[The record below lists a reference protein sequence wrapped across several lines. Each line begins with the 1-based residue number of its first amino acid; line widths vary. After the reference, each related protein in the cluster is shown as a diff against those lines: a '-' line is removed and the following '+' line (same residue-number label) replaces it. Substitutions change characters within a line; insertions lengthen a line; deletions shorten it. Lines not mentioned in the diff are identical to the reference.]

1 VAFHKIS
8 MKVRVPHTY
17 VLLFS
22 LTIIAALATWVIPAG
37 RYDQKVEHGRSLV
50 DPASFHRVDA
60 DPADIFDVILA
71 FPKALVEVAD
81 IVFYIFIIGGAFG
94 VLNRTGLIQSGIHSL
109 VKRVGGRQALIVPV
123 LTLVFAVGGGTIG
136 IAEETLVFLPALLLL
151 ARSLGYD
158 SLVGGGI
165 ALVGANAGFAAA
177 FMNPFTVGVAQGIV
191 GLPLFSGM
199 GFRLVLWFIMTAVT
213 IIFLTR
219 YAARVKAKPGISLM
233 RELDL
238 KREQVAAPKAGERF
252 TRRHFTVLM
261 VTVIA
266 LVALVIGAIRW
277 EWGLLQLSGLFF
289 GLAVVA
295 GPIGGLSLDDTA
307 RSFIQGA
314 QDMTYAGLVVG
325 LARGSLVVLRDAHVI
340 DTMTQAM
347 AAVVRTWPSSISVIG
362 IYLMQNLLHFIVPS
376 GSGQAAVSMPILAP
390 LGDLVG
396 ITRQT
401 NVLAYQLGNGLT
413 NVFIPTQGYF
423 MAALGILKIPWE
435 KWVRWL
441 LPLLLI
447 WLAIGMAA
455 VVIAQALHLG
465 PF

>member
-1 VAFHKIS
+1 
-8 MKVRVPHTY
+8 MKLRIPHTY
-17 VLLFS
+17 VLLIS
-22 LTIIAALATWVIPAG
+22 LILLAAFLTWVIPAG
-37 RYDQKVEHGRSLV
+37 KYEARVAGGRTLV
-50 DPASFHRVDA
+50 DPASYHAVEA
-60 DPADIFDVILA
+60 SPAGVFEVLLA

-81 IVFYIFIIGGAFG
+81 IIFYIFIIGGAFG
-94 VLNRTGLIQSGIHSL
+94 VLNRTGLIQGGIRAL
-109 VKRVGGRQALIVPV
+109 VRRIGGRQALIVPV
-123 LTLVFAVGGGTIG
+123 LAFVFAVGGGTIG

-158 SLVGGGI
+158 SLTAGGV

-177 FMNPFTVGVAQGIV
+177 FMNPFTIGVAQGIV

-199 GFRLVLWFIMTAVT
+199 GFRLVLWAVMTTVT
-213 IIFLTR
+213 IVFLTR
-219 YAARVKAKPGISLM
+219 YAAKVKARPGISLM

-238 KREQVAAPKAGERF
+238 AREAAPGDAEDTPF
-252 TRRHFTVLM
+252 TRRHLAVLV
-261 VTVIA
+261 VTAAA
-266 LVALVIGAIRW
+266 LAVLVLGAMRW
-277 EWGLLQLSGLFF
+277 HWGLLQLSGLFF
-289 GLAVVA
+289 GLAVAA
-295 GPIGGLSLDDTA
+295 GPIGGLSADDTA
-307 RSFIQGA
+307 RAFIQGA

-325 LARGSLVVLRDAHVI
+325 LARGSLVILRDANVI
-340 DTMTQAM
+340 DTVTHAM
-347 AAVVRTWPSSISVIG
+347 AGVVGRWPSSLSVIG
-362 IYLMQNLLHFIVPS
+362 IYFMQNVLHFVVPS

-390 LGDLVG
+390 LGDVVG

-441 LPLLLI
+441 LPLLLA
-447 WLAIGMAA
+447 WLAVGMAA
-455 VVIAQALHLG
+455 VVIAQAVHLG

>member
-1 VAFHKIS
+1 MKI
-8 MKVRVPHTY
+8 KIPHTY
-17 VLLFS
+17 VLLIS
-22 LTIIAALATWVIPAG
+22 LTLLAAILTWVIPAG
-37 RYDQKVEHGRSLV
+37 RYERAVDRGRTLI
-50 DPASFHRVDA
+50 DPASFHAVQA
-60 DPADIFDVILA
+60 QPAGIFEILLA

-81 IVFYIFIIGGAFG
+81 IIFYIFIIGGTFG
-94 VLNRTGLIQSGIHSL
+94 VLNRTGLIQGGIQAL
-109 VKRVGGRQALIVPV
+109 VKRIGRRQALIVPI

-136 IAEETLVFLPALLLL
+136 IAEETLVFLPALVLL

-158 SLVGGGI
+158 SLTAGGI

-191 GLPLFSGM
+191 GLPLFSGI
-199 GFRLVLWFIMTAVT
+199 GFRVVLWTVMTTVT
-213 IIFLTR
+213 VLFLSR
-219 YAARVKAKPGISLM
+219 YAVRVKANPAISLM
-233 RELDL
+233 REYDL
-238 KREQVAAPKAGERF
+238 KREAGAPGEDAVLF
-252 TRRHFTVLM
+252 TRRHVAVLV
-261 VTVIA
+261 VTV
-266 LVALVIGAIRW
+266 VALIVLVLGAIRW
-277 EWGLLQLSGLFF
+277 NWGLLQLSGLFF
-289 GLAVVA
+289 GLAIAA
-295 GPIGGLSLDDTA
+295 GPIGGLSLDDSA

-325 LARGSLVVLRDAHVI
+325 LARGSLVILRDANVI
-340 DTMTQAM
+340 DTMTHAM
-347 AAVVRTWPSSISVIG
+347 AGVVGRWPSSISVVG
-362 IYLMQNLLHFIVPS
+362 IYIMQNLLHFIVPS

-455 VVIAQALHLG
+455 VIIAQAIHLG

>member
-1 VAFHKIS
+1 
-8 MKVRVPHTY
+8 MKVKIPHTY
-17 VLLFS
+17 VLLIS
-22 LTIIAALATWVIPAG
+22 LTVLAAILTWIVPAG
-37 RYDQKVEHGRSLV
+37 RYERAVDRGRTLI
-50 DPASFHRVDA
+50 DPASFHAVQA
-60 DPADIFDVILA
+60 QPAGIFEVLLA

-81 IVFYIFIIGGAFG
+81 IIFYIFIIGGTFG
-94 VLNRTGLIQSGIHSL
+94 VLNRTGLIQGGIQAL
-109 VKRVGGRQALIVPV
+109 VKRIGGRQALIVPV
-123 LTLVFAVGGGTIG
+123 LTFVFAVGGGTIG

-158 SLVGGGI
+158 SLTAGGI

-191 GLPLFSGM
+191 GLPLFSGI
-199 GFRLVLWFIMTAVT
+199 GFRIVLWTVMTTVT
-213 IIFLTR
+213 ILFLSR
-219 YAARVKAKPGISLM
+219 YAARVKANPGISLM
-233 RELDL
+233 HDFDL
-238 KREQVAAPKAGERF
+238 KRETMAPGEEDILF
-252 TRRHFTVLM
+252 TRRHVAVLV
-261 VTVIA
+261 VTVAA
-266 LVALVIGAIRW
+266 LIVLVLGAIRW
-277 EWGLLQLSGLFF
+277 HWGLLQLSGLFF
-289 GLAVVA
+289 GLAIAA

-325 LARGSLVVLRDAHVI
+325 LARGALVILRDANVI
-340 DTMTQAM
+340 DTLTHAM
-347 AAVVRTWPSSISVIG
+347 ADVVGRWSSSISVVG

-447 WLAIGMAA
+447 WLALGMAA
-455 VVIAQALHLG
+455 VIIAQALHFG

>member
-1 VAFHKIS
+1 MKI
-8 MKVRVPHTY
+8 RIPHTY
-17 VLLFS
+17 VLLIS
-22 LTIIAALATWVIPAG
+22 LTVLAAVLTWVVPAG
-37 RYDQKVEHGRSLV
+37 RYERAVERGRTLI
-50 DPASFHRVDA
+50 DPASFHAVQA
-60 DPADIFDVILA
+60 QPAGIFEILLA

-81 IVFYIFIIGGAFG
+81 IIFYIFIIGGAFG
-94 VLNRTGLIQSGIHSL
+94 VLNRTGLIQGGIQTL
-109 VKRVGGRQALIVPV
+109 VRRIGGRQALIVPV
-123 LTLVFAVGGGTIG
+123 LTLVFAIGGGTIG

-158 SLVGGGI
+158 SLTAGGI
-165 ALVGANAGFAAA
+165 ALVGANAGFASA

-191 GLPLFSGM
+191 GLPLFSGI
-199 GFRLVLWFIMTAVT
+199 GFRLVLWTIMTTVT
-213 IIFLTR
+213 IIFLSR
-219 YAARVKAKPGISLM
+219 YAARVKAKPEISLM
-233 RELDL
+233 REFDL
-238 KREQVAAPKAGERF
+238 KRETVAPGEKDIPF
-252 TRRHFTVLM
+252 TRRHMAVLV
-261 VTVIA
+261 VTVAA
-266 LVALVIGAIRW
+266 LVVLVLGAIRW
-277 EWGLLQLSGLFF
+277 HWGLLQLSGLFF
-289 GLAVVA
+289 GLAIAA

-325 LARGSLVVLRDAHVI
+325 LARGALVILRDANVI
-340 DTMTQAM
+340 DTLTHGM
-347 AAVVRTWPSSISVIG
+347 AVVIGRWSSSISVVG
-362 IYLMQNLLHFIVPS
+362 IYIMQNLLHFIVPS

-447 WLAIGMAA
+447 WLALGMAA
-455 VVIAQALHLG
+455 VIIAQAIHFG

>member
-1 VAFHKIS
+1 MKI
-8 MKVRVPHTY
+8 KIPHTY
-17 VLLFS
+17 VLLIS
-22 LTIIAALATWVIPAG
+22 LTLLAAILTWVIPAG
-37 RYDQKVEHGRSLV
+37 MYERAVDRGRTLI
-50 DPASFHRVDA
+50 DPASFHAVKA
-60 DPADIFDVILA
+60 QPAGIFEILLA

-81 IVFYIFIIGGAFG
+81 IIFYIFIIGGTFG
-94 VLNRTGLIQSGIHSL
+94 VLNRTGLIQGGIQAL
-109 VKRVGGRQALIVPV
+109 VRRIGGRQALIVPI

-136 IAEETLVFLPALLLL
+136 IAEETLVFLPALVLL

-158 SLVGGGI
+158 SLTAGGI

-191 GLPLFSGM
+191 GLPLFSGI
-199 GFRLVLWFIMTAVT
+199 GFRVVLWTVMTT
-213 IIFLTR
+213 ITVLFLTR
-219 YAARVKAKPGISLM
+219 YAARVKANPSISLM
-233 RELDL
+233 REFDL
-238 KREQVAAPKAGERF
+238 KRETKAPGDEDVLF
-252 TRRHFTVLM
+252 TRRHVAVLV
-261 VTVIA
+261 VTVAA
-266 LVALVIGAIRW
+266 LVVLILGAIRW
-277 EWGLLQLSGLFF
+277 NWGLLQLSALFF
-289 GLAVVA
+289 GLAIAA

-325 LARGSLVVLRDAHVI
+325 LARGSLVILRDANVI
-340 DTMTQAM
+340 DTVTHAM
-347 AAVVRTWPSSISVIG
+347 AGVVGRWPSSISVVG

-447 WLAIGMAA
+447 WLAVGMAA
-455 VVIAQALHLG
+455 VIIAQALHLG

>member
-1 VAFHKIS
+1 

>member
-1 VAFHKIS
+1 MKTKI
-8 MKVRVPHTY
+8 PHTY
-17 VLLFS
+17 VLLIS
-22 LTIIAALATWVIPAG
+22 LTVLAAILTWVVPAG
-37 RYDQKVEHGRSLV
+37 RYERAIDRGRTLI
-50 DPASFHRVDA
+50 DPASFHAVQA
-60 DPADIFDVILA
+60 QPAGIFEVLLA

-81 IVFYIFIIGGAFG
+81 IIFYIFIIGGTFG
-94 VLNRTGLIQSGIHSL
+94 VLNRTGLIQGGIQAL
-109 VKRVGGRQALIVPV
+109 VKRIGGRQALIVPV
-123 LTLVFAVGGGTIG
+123 LTLVFAIGGGTIG

-158 SLVGGGI
+158 SLTAGGI

-191 GLPLFSGM
+191 GLPLFSGI
-199 GFRLVLWFIMTAVT
+199 GFRVVLWTVMTTVT
-213 IIFLTR
+213 ILFLSR
-219 YAARVKAKPGISLM
+219 YAARVKANPGISLM
-233 RELDL
+233 REFDL
-238 KREQVAAPKAGERF
+238 KRETIAPGDENVLF
-252 TRRHFTVLM
+252 TRRHVAVLV
-261 VTVIA
+261 VTVAA
-266 LVALVIGAIRW
+266 LIVLVLGAIRW
-277 EWGLLQLSGLFF
+277 HWGLLQLSGLFF
-289 GLAVVA
+289 GLAIAA

-325 LARGSLVVLRDAHVI
+325 LARGALVILRDANVI
-340 DTMTQAM
+340 DTLTHAM
-347 AAVVRTWPSSISVIG
+347 AAVVGRWSSSISVVG

-447 WLAIGMAA
+447 WLALGMAA
-455 VVIAQALHLG
+455 VIIAQAIHLG

>member
-1 VAFHKIS
+1 MKI
-8 MKVRVPHTY
+8 KIPHTY
-17 VLLFS
+17 VLLIS
-22 LTIIAALATWVIPAG
+22 LTLFAAILTWIIPAG
-37 RYDQKVEHGRSLV
+37 RYERAVEGGRTLI
-50 DPASFHRVDA
+50 DPTSFHAVKA
-60 DPADIFDVILA
+60 QPAGIFEILLA

-81 IVFYIFIIGGAFG
+81 IIFYIFIIGGTFG
-94 VLNRTGLIQSGIHSL
+94 VLNRTGLIQGGIQAL
-109 VKRVGGRQALIVPV
+109 VRKIGGRQALIVPI

-136 IAEETLVFLPALLLL
+136 IAEETLVFLPALVLL

-158 SLVGGGI
+158 SLTAGGI

-191 GLPLFSGM
+191 GLPLFSGI
-199 GFRLVLWFIMTAVT
+199 GFRVVLWTVMTT
-213 IIFLTR
+213 ITVLFLTR
-219 YAARVKAKPGISLM
+219 YAARVKANPSISLM
-233 RELDL
+233 REFDL
-238 KREQVAAPKAGERF
+238 KRETKAPGDEDVLF
-252 TRRHFTVLM
+252 TRRHVAVLV
-261 VTVIA
+261 VTVAA
-266 LVALVIGAIRW
+266 LVVLIFGAIRW
-277 EWGLLQLSGLFF
+277 NWGLLQLSALFF
-289 GLAVVA
+289 GLAIAA

-325 LARGSLVVLRDAHVI
+325 LARGSLVILRDANVI
-340 DTMTQAM
+340 DTVTHAM
-347 AAVVRTWPSSISVIG
+347 AGVVGRWPSSISVVG

-447 WLAIGMAA
+447 WLAVGMAA

>member
-1 VAFHKIS
+1 MKI
-8 MKVRVPHTY
+8 KIPHTY
-17 VLLFS
+17 VLLIS
-22 LTIIAALATWVIPAG
+22 LTLLAAILTWVIPAG
-37 RYDQKVEHGRSLV
+37 RYERAVDRGRTLI
-50 DPASFHRVDA
+50 DPASFHAVKA
-60 DPADIFDVILA
+60 QPAGIFEILLA

-81 IVFYIFIIGGAFG
+81 IIFYIFIIGGTFG
-94 VLNRTGLIQSGIHSL
+94 VLNRTGLIQGGIQAL
-109 VKRVGGRQALIVPV
+109 VRRIGGRQALIVPI

-136 IAEETLVFLPALLLL
+136 IAEETLVFLPALVLL

-158 SLVGGGI
+158 SLTAGGI

-191 GLPLFSGM
+191 GLPLFSGI
-199 GFRLVLWFIMTAVT
+199 GFRVVLWTVMTT
-213 IIFLTR
+213 ITVLFLTR
-219 YAARVKAKPGISLM
+219 YAARVKANPSISLM
-233 RELDL
+233 REFDL
-238 KREQVAAPKAGERF
+238 KRETKAPGDEDVLF
-252 TRRHFTVLM
+252 TRRHVAGLV
-261 VTVIA
+261 VTVAA
-266 LVALVIGAIRW
+266 LVVLILGAIRW
-277 EWGLLQLSGLFF
+277 NWGLLQLSALFF
-289 GLAVVA
+289 GLAIAA

-325 LARGSLVVLRDAHVI
+325 LARGSLVILRDANVI
-340 DTMTQAM
+340 DTITHAM
-347 AAVVRTWPSSISVIG
+347 AGVVGRWPSSISVVG

-447 WLAIGMAA
+447 WLAVGMAA
-455 VVIAQALHLG
+455 VIIAQALHLG

>member
-1 VAFHKIS
+1 MKI
-8 MKVRVPHTY
+8 KIPHTY
-17 VLLFS
+17 VLLIS
-22 LTIIAALATWVIPAG
+22 LTIFAAVLTWIIPAG
-37 RYDQKVEHGRSLV
+37 RYDTSVERGRTLI
-50 DPASFHRVDA
+50 DPRSFHAVQA
-60 DPADIFDVILA
+60 QPAGIFEILLA

-81 IVFYIFIIGGAFG
+81 IIFYIFIIGGTFG
-94 VLNRTGLIQSGIHSL
+94 VLNKTGLIQGGIQAL
-109 VKRVGGRQALIVPV
+109 VKKVGGRQALIVPV

-158 SLVGGGI
+158 SLTAGGI

-199 GFRLVLWFIMTAVT
+199 GFRVVLWMVMTT
-213 IIFLTR
+213 ITVVFLTR
-219 YAARVKAKPGISLM
+219 YANRVKANPGISLM
-233 RELDL
+233 REFDL
-238 KREQVAAPKAGERF
+238 KREAGAPRGEDVRF
-252 TRRHFTVLM
+252 TRRHIAVLV
-261 VTVIA
+261 VTVAA
-266 LVALVIGAIRW
+266 LVVLVFGAIRW
-277 EWGLLQLSGLFF
+277 NWGLLQLSALFF
-289 GLAVVA
+289 GLAIAA

-325 LARGSLVVLRDAHVI
+325 LARGALVILRDANVI
-340 DTMTQAM
+340 DTLTHAM
-347 AAVVRTWPSSISVIG
+347 AAVVGRWSSSISVIG
-362 IYLMQNLLHFIVPS
+362 IYIMQNLLHFIVPS

-396 ITRQT
+396 ISRQT

-447 WLAIGMAA
+447 WLAVGMAA
-455 VVIAQALHLG
+455 VVIAQAIHLG

>member
-1 VAFHKIS
+1 
-8 MKVRVPHTY
+8 MKVKIPHTY
-17 VLLFS
+17 VLLIS
-22 LTIIAALATWVIPAG
+22 LTVLAAILTWVVPAG
-37 RYDQKVEHGRSLV
+37 RYERAVDRGRTLI
-50 DPASFHRVDA
+50 DPASFHAVQA
-60 DPADIFDVILA
+60 QPAGIFEVLLA

-81 IVFYIFIIGGAFG
+81 IIFYIFIIGGTFG
-94 VLNRTGLIQSGIHSL
+94 VLNRTGLIQGGIQAL
-109 VKRVGGRQALIVPV
+109 VKRIGGRQALIVPV

-158 SLVGGGI
+158 SLTAGGI

-191 GLPLFSGM
+191 GLPLFSGI
-199 GFRLVLWFIMTAVT
+199 GFRIILWTVMTTVT
-213 IIFLTR
+213 IIFLSR
-219 YAARVKAKPGISLM
+219 YAARVKANPGISLM
-233 RELDL
+233 REFDL
-238 KREQVAAPKAGERF
+238 KRETMAPGEEDVLF
-252 TRRHFTVLM
+252 TRRHVAVLV
-261 VTVIA
+261 VTVAA
-266 LVALVIGAIRW
+266 LIVLVLGAIRW
-277 EWGLLQLSGLFF
+277 HWGLLQLSGLFF
-289 GLAVVA
+289 GLAIAA

-325 LARGSLVVLRDAHVI
+325 LARGSLVILRDANVI
-340 DTMTQAM
+340 DSLTHAM
-347 AAVVRTWPSSISVIG
+347 AAVVGRWSSSISVVG

-447 WLAIGMAA
+447 WLALGMAA
-455 VVIAQALHLG
+455 VIIAQALHLG

>member
-1 VAFHKIS
+1 MKTKI
-8 MKVRVPHTY
+8 PHTY
-17 VLLFS
+17 VLLIS
-22 LTIIAALATWVIPAG
+22 LTVLAAILTWVVPAG
-37 RYDQKVEHGRSLV
+37 RYERAVDRGRTLI
-50 DPASFHRVDA
+50 DPASFHAVQA
-60 DPADIFDVILA
+60 QPAGIFEVLLA

-81 IVFYIFIIGGAFG
+81 IIFYIFIIGGTFG
-94 VLNRTGLIQSGIHSL
+94 VLNRTGLIQGGIQAL
-109 VKRVGGRQALIVPV
+109 VKRIGGPQALIVPV
-123 LTLVFAVGGGTIG
+123 LTLVFAIGGGTIG

-158 SLVGGGI
+158 SLTAGGI

-191 GLPLFSGM
+191 GLPLFSGI
-199 GFRLVLWFIMTAVT
+199 GFRVVLWTVMTTVT
-213 IIFLTR
+213 IIFLSR
-219 YAARVKAKPGISLM
+219 YAARVKANPGISLM
-233 RELDL
+233 REFDL
-238 KREQVAAPKAGERF
+238 KRETKASGDEDILF
-252 TRRHFTVLM
+252 TRRHVAVLV
-261 VTVIA
+261 VTVAA
-266 LVALVIGAIRW
+266 LIVLVLGAIRW
-277 EWGLLQLSGLFF
+277 HWGLLQLSGLFF
-289 GLAVVA
+289 GLAIVA

-325 LARGSLVVLRDAHVI
+325 LARGALVILRDANVI
-340 DTMTQAM
+340 DSMTHAM
-347 AAVVRTWPSSISVIG
+347 AAVVGRWSSSISVIG

-447 WLAIGMAA
+447 WLALGMAA
-455 VVIAQALHLG
+455 VVIAQAIHLG

>member
-1 VAFHKIS
+1 MKI
-8 MKVRVPHTY
+8 KIPHTY
-17 VLLFS
+17 VLLIS
-22 LTIIAALATWVIPAG
+22 LTVLAAILTWVVPAG
-37 RYDQKVEHGRSLV
+37 RYERAVDRGRTLI
-50 DPASFHRVDA
+50 DPASFHAVQA
-60 DPADIFDVILA
+60 QPAGIFEVLLA

-81 IVFYIFIIGGAFG
+81 IIFYIFIIGGTFG
-94 VLNRTGLIQSGIHSL
+94 VLNRTGLIQGGIQAL
-109 VKRVGGRQALIVPV
+109 VKRIGGRQALIVPV
-123 LTLVFAVGGGTIG
+123 LTLVFAIGGGTIG

-158 SLVGGGI
+158 SLTAGGI

-191 GLPLFSGM
+191 GLPLFSGI
-199 GFRLVLWFIMTAVT
+199 GFRVVLWTVMTTVT
-213 IIFLTR
+213 ILFLSR
-219 YAARVKAKPGISLM
+219 YAARVKANPGISLM
-233 RELDL
+233 REFDL
-238 KREQVAAPKAGERF
+238 KRESTAPADEDVRF
-252 TRRHFTVLM
+252 TRRHVAVLV
-261 VTVIA
+261 VTVAA
-266 LVALVIGAIRW
+266 LVVLVLGAIRW
-277 EWGLLQLSGLFF
+277 HWGLLQLSGLFF
-289 GLAVVA
+289 GLAIAA

-325 LARGSLVVLRDAHVI
+325 LARGSLVILRDANVI
-340 DTMTQAM
+340 DSLTHAM
-347 AAVVRTWPSSISVIG
+347 AAVVGRWSSSISVVG

-447 WLAIGMAA
+447 WLALGMAA
-455 VVIAQALHLG
+455 VVIAQAIHLG

>member
-1 VAFHKIS
+1 MKTKI
-8 MKVRVPHTY
+8 PHTY
-17 VLLFS
+17 VLLIS
-22 LTIIAALATWVIPAG
+22 LTVLAAILTWVVPAG
-37 RYDQKVEHGRSLV
+37 RYERAVDRGRTII
-50 DPASFHRVDA
+50 DPASFHAVQA
-60 DPADIFDVILA
+60 QPAGIFEVLLA

-81 IVFYIFIIGGAFG
+81 IIFYIFIIGGTFG
-94 VLNRTGLIQSGIHSL
+94 VLNRTGLIQGGIQAL
-109 VKRVGGRQALIVPV
+109 VKRIGGRQALIVPV
-123 LTLVFAVGGGTIG
+123 LTLVFAIGGGTIG

-158 SLVGGGI
+158 SLTAGGI

-191 GLPLFSGM
+191 GLPLFSGI
-199 GFRLVLWFIMTAVT
+199 GFRVVLWVVMTTVT
-213 IIFLTR
+213 IIFLSR
-219 YAARVKAKPGISLM
+219 YAARVKANPGISLM
-233 RELDL
+233 REFDL
-238 KREQVAAPKAGERF
+238 KRETKASGDVDILF
-252 TRRHFTVLM
+252 TRRHVAVLV
-261 VTVIA
+261 VTVAA
-266 LVALVIGAIRW
+266 LIVLVLGAIRW
-277 EWGLLQLSGLFF
+277 HWGLLQLSGLFF
-289 GLAVVA
+289 GLAIAA

-325 LARGSLVVLRDAHVI
+325 LARGALVILRDANVI
-340 DTMTQAM
+340 DSMTHAM
-347 AAVVRTWPSSISVIG
+347 AAVVGRWSSSISVIG

-447 WLAIGMAA
+447 WLALGMAA
-455 VVIAQALHLG
+455 VVIAQAIHLG

>member
-1 VAFHKIS
+1 MKI
-8 MKVRVPHTY
+8 KIPHTY
-17 VLLFS
+17 VLLIS
-22 LTIIAALATWVIPAG
+22 LTVLAAILTWVVPAG
-37 RYDQKVEHGRSLV
+37 RYERAVDRGRTLI
-50 DPASFHRVDA
+50 DPASFHAVQA
-60 DPADIFDVILA
+60 QPAGIFEVLLA

-81 IVFYIFIIGGAFG
+81 IIFYIFIIGGTFG
-94 VLNRTGLIQSGIHSL
+94 VLNRTGLIQGGIQAL
-109 VKRVGGRQALIVPV
+109 VKRIGGRQALIVPV

-158 SLVGGGI
+158 SLTAGGI

-191 GLPLFSGM
+191 GLPLFSGI
-199 GFRLVLWFIMTAVT
+199 GFRVVLWTVMTTVT
-213 IIFLTR
+213 ILFLSR
-219 YAARVKAKPGISLM
+219 YAARVKANPEISLM
-233 RELDL
+233 REFDL
-238 KREQVAAPKAGERF
+238 KRETMAPGDENVLF
-252 TRRHFTVLM
+252 TRRHVAVLV
-261 VTVIA
+261 VTVAA
-266 LVALVIGAIRW
+266 LIVLVLGAIRW
-277 EWGLLQLSGLFF
+277 HWGLLQLSGLFF
-289 GLAVVA
+289 GLAIAA

-325 LARGSLVVLRDAHVI
+325 LARGALVILRDANVI
-340 DTMTQAM
+340 DTLTHAM
-347 AAVVRTWPSSISVIG
+347 AAVVGRWSSSISVVG

-447 WLAIGMAA
+447 WLALGMAA
-455 VVIAQALHLG
+455 VIIAQALHFG

>member
-1 VAFHKIS
+1 MKI
-8 MKVRVPHTY
+8 KIPHTY
-17 VLLFS
+17 VLLIS
-22 LTIIAALATWVIPAG
+22 LTVLAAILTWVVPAG
-37 RYDQKVEHGRSLV
+37 RYERAVDRGRTLI
-50 DPASFHRVDA
+50 DPASFHAVQA
-60 DPADIFDVILA
+60 QPAGIFEVLLA

-81 IVFYIFIIGGAFG
+81 IIFYIFIIGGTFG
-94 VLNRTGLIQSGIHSL
+94 VLNRTGLIQGGIQAL
-109 VKRVGGRQALIVPV
+109 VKRIGGRQALIVPV

-158 SLVGGGI
+158 SLTAGGI

-191 GLPLFSGM
+191 GLPLFSGI
-199 GFRLVLWFIMTAVT
+199 GFRVVLWVVMTTVT
-213 IIFLTR
+213 IIFLSR
-219 YAARVKAKPGISLM
+219 YAARVKANPGISLM
-233 RELDL
+233 REFDL
-238 KREQVAAPKAGERF
+238 KREAGAPRDEDVLF
-252 TRRHFTVLM
+252 TRRHVAVLV
-261 VTVIA
+261 VTVAA
-266 LVALVIGAIRW
+266 LIVLVLGAIRW
-277 EWGLLQLSGLFF
+277 HWGLLQLSGLFF
-289 GLAVVA
+289 GLAIAA

-325 LARGSLVVLRDAHVI
+325 LARGSLVILRDANVI
-340 DTMTQAM
+340 DTLTHAM
-347 AAVVRTWPSSISVIG
+347 AAVVGRWPSSISVIG

-447 WLAIGMAA
+447 WLALGMAA

>member
-1 VAFHKIS
+1 MKI
-8 MKVRVPHTY
+8 KIPHTY
-17 VLLFS
+17 VLLIS
-22 LTIIAALATWVIPAG
+22 LTVLAAILTWVVPAG
-37 RYDQKVEHGRSLV
+37 RYERAVDRGRTLI
-50 DPASFHRVDA
+50 DPASFHAVQA
-60 DPADIFDVILA
+60 QPAGIFEVLLA

-81 IVFYIFIIGGAFG
+81 IIFYIFIIGGTFG
-94 VLNRTGLIQSGIHSL
+94 VLNRTGLIQGGIQAL
-109 VKRVGGRQALIVPV
+109 VKRIGGRQALIVPV

-158 SLVGGGI
+158 SLTAGGI

-191 GLPLFSGM
+191 GLPLFSGI
-199 GFRLVLWFIMTAVT
+199 GFRVILWVVMTTVT
-213 IIFLTR
+213 IIFLSR
-219 YAARVKAKPGISLM
+219 YAARVKANPGISLM
-233 RELDL
+233 REFDL
-238 KREQVAAPKAGERF
+238 KREAGAPRDEDVLFSRRHVAVLVVTVAALI
-252 TRRHFTVLM
+252 VL
-261 VTVIA
+261 V
-266 LVALVIGAIRW
+266 LGAIRW
-277 EWGLLQLSGLFF
+277 HWGLLQLSGLFF
-289 GLAVVA
+289 GLAIAA

-325 LARGSLVVLRDAHVI
+325 LARGSLVILRDANVI
-340 DTMTQAM
+340 DTLTHAM
-347 AAVVRTWPSSISVIG
+347 AAVVGRWPSSISVIG

-447 WLAIGMAA
+447 WLALGMAA

>member
-1 VAFHKIS
+1 MKI
-8 MKVRVPHTY
+8 KIPHTY
-17 VLLFS
+17 VLLIS
-22 LTIIAALATWVIPAG
+22 LTVLAALLTWVVPAG
-37 RYDQKVEHGRSLV
+37 RYERAVDRGRTLI
-50 DPASFHRVDA
+50 DPASFHAVQA
-60 DPADIFDVILA
+60 QPAGIFEVLLA

-81 IVFYIFIIGGAFG
+81 IIFYIFIIGGTFG
-94 VLNRTGLIQSGIHSL
+94 VLNRTGLIQGGIQAL
-109 VKRVGGRQALIVPV
+109 VKRIGGRQALIVPV
-123 LTLVFAVGGGTIG
+123 LTLVFAIGGGTIG

-158 SLVGGGI
+158 SLTAGGI

-191 GLPLFSGM
+191 GLPLFSGI
-199 GFRLVLWFIMTAVT
+199 GFRVVLWVVMTTVT
-213 IIFLTR
+213 IIFLSR
-219 YAARVKAKPGISLM
+219 YAARVKANPGISLM
-233 RELDL
+233 REFDL
-238 KREQVAAPKAGERF
+238 KREAGAPRDEDVLF
-252 TRRHFTVLM
+252 TRRHVAVLV
-261 VTVIA
+261 VTVAA
-266 LVALVIGAIRW
+266 LIVLVLGAIRW
-277 EWGLLQLSGLFF
+277 HWGLLQLSGLFF
-289 GLAVVA
+289 GLAIAA

-325 LARGSLVVLRDAHVI
+325 LARGALVILRDANVI
-340 DTMTQAM
+340 DSLTHAM
-347 AAVVRTWPSSISVIG
+347 AAVVGRWSSSISVIG

-447 WLAIGMAA
+447 WLALGMAA
-455 VVIAQALHLG
+455 VVIAQAIHLG

>member
-1 VAFHKIS
+1 MKI
-8 MKVRVPHTY
+8 KIPHTY
-17 VLLFS
+17 VLLIS
-22 LTIIAALATWVIPAG
+22 LTVLAAILTWVVPAG
-37 RYDQKVEHGRSLV
+37 RYERAVDRGRTLI
-50 DPASFHRVDA
+50 DPASFHAVQA
-60 DPADIFDVILA
+60 QPAGIFEVLLA

-81 IVFYIFIIGGAFG
+81 IIFYIFIIGGTFG
-94 VLNRTGLIQSGIHSL
+94 VLNRTGLIQGGIQAL
-109 VKRVGGRQALIVPV
+109 VKRIGGRQALIVPV
-123 LTLVFAVGGGTIG
+123 LTLVFAIGGGTIG

-158 SLVGGGI
+158 SLTAGGI

-191 GLPLFSGM
+191 GLPLFSGI
-199 GFRLVLWFIMTAVT
+199 GFRVVLWTVMTTVT
-213 IIFLTR
+213 ILFLSR
-219 YAARVKAKPGISLM
+219 YAARIKANPGISLM
-233 RELDL
+233 REFDL
-238 KREQVAAPKAGERF
+238 KRESTAPGDEDVPF
-252 TRRHFTVLM
+252 TRRHVAVLV
-261 VTVIA
+261 VTVAA
-266 LVALVIGAIRW
+266 LVVLVLGAIRW
-277 EWGLLQLSGLFF
+277 HWGLLQLSGLFF
-289 GLAVVA
+289 GLAIAA

-325 LARGSLVVLRDAHVI
+325 LARGSLVILRDANVI
-340 DTMTQAM
+340 DSLTHAM
-347 AAVVRTWPSSISVIG
+347 AAVVGRWSSSISVVG

-447 WLAIGMAA
+447 WLALGMAA
-455 VVIAQALHLG
+455 VVIAQAIHLG

>member
-1 VAFHKIS
+1 MKI
-8 MKVRVPHTY
+8 KIPHTY
-17 VLLFS
+17 VLLIS
-22 LTIIAALATWVIPAG
+22 LTIFAAILTWVIPAG
-37 RYDQKVEHGRSLV
+37 RYDTSVERGRTLI
-50 DPASFHRVDA
+50 DPTSFHAVQAR
-60 DPADIFDVILA
+60 PAGIFEILLA

-81 IVFYIFIIGGAFG
+81 IIFYIFIIGGTFG
-94 VLNRTGLIQSGIHSL
+94 VLNRTGLIQGGIQAL
-109 VKRVGGRQALIVPV
+109 VKKVGGRQALIVPV

-158 SLVGGGI
+158 SLTAGGI

-199 GFRLVLWFIMTAVT
+199 GFRVVLWMLMTT
-213 IIFLTR
+213 ITVVFLTR
-219 YAARVKAKPGISLM
+219 YAIRVKANPGISLM
-233 RELDL
+233 REFDL
-238 KREQVAAPKAGERF
+238 KREAMAPRGEEVRF
-252 TRRHFTVLM
+252 TRRHVAVLV
-261 VTVIA
+261 VTV
-266 LVALVIGAIRW
+266 VALVVLVFGAIRW
-277 EWGLLQLSGLFF
+277 NWGLLQLSALFF
-289 GLAVVA
+289 GLAIAA

-325 LARGSLVVLRDAHVI
+325 LARGALVILRDANVI
-340 DTMTQAM
+340 DTLTHAM
-347 AAVVRTWPSSISVIG
+347 AAVVGRWSSSISVIG
-362 IYLMQNLLHFIVPS
+362 IYIMQNLLHFIVPS

-396 ITRQT
+396 ISRQT

-447 WLAIGMAA
+447 WLAVGMAA
-455 VVIAQALHLG
+455 VVIAQAIHLG

>member
-1 VAFHKIS
+1 MKTKI
-8 MKVRVPHTY
+8 PHTY
-17 VLLFS
+17 VLLIS
-22 LTIIAALATWVIPAG
+22 LTVLAAILTWVVPAG
-37 RYDQKVEHGRSLV
+37 RYERAVDRGRTLI
-50 DPASFHRVDA
+50 DPASFHAVQA
-60 DPADIFDVILA
+60 QPAGIFEVLLA

-81 IVFYIFIIGGAFG
+81 IIFYIFIIGGTFG
-94 VLNRTGLIQSGIHSL
+94 VLNRTGLIQGGIQAL
-109 VKRVGGRQALIVPV
+109 VKRIGGRQALIVPV

-158 SLVGGGI
+158 SLTAGGI

-191 GLPLFSGM
+191 GLPLFSGI
-199 GFRLVLWFIMTAVT
+199 GFRVVLWTVMTTVT
-213 IIFLTR
+213 IIFLSR
-219 YAARVKAKPGISLM
+219 YAARVKANPGISLM
-233 RELDL
+233 REFDL
-238 KREQVAAPKAGERF
+238 KRETKASGDEDILF
-252 TRRHFTVLM
+252 TRRHVAVLV
-261 VTVIA
+261 VTVAA
-266 LVALVIGAIRW
+266 LIVLVLGAIRW
-277 EWGLLQLSGLFF
+277 HWGLLQLSGLFF
-289 GLAVVA
+289 GLAIVA

-325 LARGSLVVLRDAHVI
+325 LARGALVILRDANVI
-340 DTMTQAM
+340 DSMTHAM
-347 AAVVRTWPSSISVIG
+347 AAVVGRWSSSISVIG

-447 WLAIGMAA
+447 WLALGMAA

>member
-1 VAFHKIS
+1 MKI
-8 MKVRVPHTY
+8 KIPHTY
-17 VLLFS
+17 VLLIS
-22 LTIIAALATWVIPAG
+22 LTVLAAVLTWVVPAG
-37 RYDQKVEHGRSLV
+37 RYERAVDRGRTLI
-50 DPASFHRVDA
+50 DPTSFHAVQA
-60 DPADIFDVILA
+60 QPAGVFEVLLA

-81 IVFYIFIIGGAFG
+81 IIFYIFIIGGAFG
-94 VLNRTGLIQSGIHSL
+94 VLNRTGLIQGGIQTL
-109 VKRVGGRQALIVPV
+109 VRRIGGRQALIVPV
-123 LTLVFAVGGGTIG
+123 LTLVFAIGGGTIG

-158 SLVGGGI
+158 SLTAGGI

-191 GLPLFSGM
+191 GLPLFSGI
-199 GFRLVLWFIMTAVT
+199 GFRVVLWTIMTTVT
-213 IIFLTR
+213 IIFLSR
-219 YAARVKAKPGISLM
+219 YAARVKAKPEISLM
-233 RELDL
+233 REFDL
-238 KREQVAAPKAGERF
+238 KREAIAPRDEDVRF
-252 TRRHFTVLM
+252 TRRHVAVLV
-261 VTVIA
+261 VTVAA
-266 LVALVIGAIRW
+266 LVVLVLGAIRW
-277 EWGLLQLSGLFF
+277 HWGLLQLSGLFF
-289 GLAVVA
+289 GLAIAA

-325 LARGSLVVLRDAHVI
+325 LARGSLVILRDANVI
-340 DTMTQAM
+340 DSLTHAM
-347 AAVVRTWPSSISVIG
+347 AAVVGRWSSSISVVG

-441 LPLLLI
+441 LPLLLT
-447 WLAIGMAA
+447 WLTLGMAA
-455 VVIAQALHLG
+455 VIIAQALHFG

>member
-1 VAFHKIS
+1 MKI
-8 MKVRVPHTY
+8 KIPHTY
-17 VLLFS
+17 VLLIS
-22 LTIIAALATWVIPAG
+22 LTVFAAILTWVIPAG
-37 RYDQKVEHGRSLV
+37 RYERAVDRDRTLI
-50 DPASFHRVDA
+50 DPASFHAVQA
-60 DPADIFDVILA
+60 QPAGIFEILLA

-81 IVFYIFIIGGAFG
+81 IIFYIFIIGGTFG
-94 VLNRTGLIQSGIHSL
+94 VLNRTGLIQGGIQAL
-109 VKRVGGRQALIVPV
+109 VKRIGGRQALIVPV

-158 SLVGGGI
+158 SLTAGGI

-191 GLPLFSGM
+191 GLPLFSGI
-199 GFRLVLWFIMTAVT
+199 GFRVILWVVMTTVT
-213 IIFLTR
+213 ILFLSR
-219 YAARVKAKPGISLM
+219 YAARVKANPGISLM
-233 RELDL
+233 REYDL
-238 KREQVAAPKAGERF
+238 KREAGAPRDEDVFF
-252 TRRHFTVLM
+252 TRRHVAVLV
-261 VTVIA
+261 VTMAA
-266 LVALVIGAIRW
+266 LIVLILGAIRW
-277 EWGLLQLSGLFF
+277 HWGLLQLSGLFF
-289 GLAVVA
+289 GLAIAA
-295 GPIGGLSLDDTA
+295 GPIGGLSLDVTA

-325 LARGSLVVLRDAHVI
+325 LARGALVILRDANVI
-340 DTMTQAM
+340 DTLTHAM
-347 AAVVRTWPSSISVIG
+347 AGLVGRWPSSISVIG

-435 KWVRWL
+435 KWIRWL

-447 WLAIGMAA
+447 WLGLGMAA

>member
-1 VAFHKIS
+1 MKTKI
-8 MKVRVPHTY
+8 PHTY
-17 VLLFS
+17 VLLIS
-22 LTIIAALATWVIPAG
+22 LTVLAAILTWVVPAG
-37 RYDQKVEHGRSLV
+37 RYERAVDRGRTLI
-50 DPASFHRVDA
+50 DPASFHAVQA
-60 DPADIFDVILA
+60 QPAGIFEVLLA

-81 IVFYIFIIGGAFG
+81 IIFYIFIIGGTFG
-94 VLNRTGLIQSGIHSL
+94 VLNRTGLIQGGIQAL
-109 VKRVGGRQALIVPV
+109 VKRIGGRQALIVPV

-158 SLVGGGI
+158 SLTAGGI

-191 GLPLFSGM
+191 GLPLFSGI
-199 GFRLVLWFIMTAVT
+199 GFRVVLWTVMTTVT
-213 IIFLTR
+213 IIFLSR
-219 YAARVKAKPGISLM
+219 YAARVKANPGISLM
-233 RELDL
+233 REFDL
-238 KREQVAAPKAGERF
+238 KRETKASGDEDILF
-252 TRRHFTVLM
+252 TRRHVAVLV
-261 VTVIA
+261 VTVAA
-266 LVALVIGAIRW
+266 LIVLVLGAIRW
-277 EWGLLQLSGLFF
+277 HWGLLQLSGLFF
-289 GLAVVA
+289 GLAIVA

-325 LARGSLVVLRDAHVI
+325 LARGALVILRDANVI
-340 DTMTQAM
+340 DSMTHAM
-347 AAVVRTWPSSISVIG
+347 AAVVGRWSSSISVIG

-447 WLAIGMAA
+447 WLALGMAA
-455 VVIAQALHLG
+455 VVIAQAIHLG

>member
-1 VAFHKIS
+1 MKI
-8 MKVRVPHTY
+8 KIPHTY
-17 VLLFS
+17 VLLIS
-22 LTIIAALATWVIPAG
+22 LTVLAAILTWVVPAG
-37 RYDQKVEHGRSLV
+37 RYERAVDRGRTLI
-50 DPASFHRVDA
+50 DPASFHAVQA
-60 DPADIFDVILA
+60 QPAGIFEVLLA

-81 IVFYIFIIGGAFG
+81 IIFYIFIIGGTFG
-94 VLNRTGLIQSGIHSL
+94 VLNRTGLIQGGIQAL
-109 VKRVGGRQALIVPV
+109 VKRIGGRQALIVPV
-123 LTLVFAVGGGTIG
+123 LTLVFAIGGGTIG

-158 SLVGGGI
+158 SLTAGGI

-191 GLPLFSGM
+191 GLPLFSGI
-199 GFRLVLWFIMTAVT
+199 GFRVVLWTVMTTVT
-213 IIFLTR
+213 ILFLSR
-219 YAARVKAKPGISLM
+219 YAARVKANPGISLM
-233 RELDL
+233 REFDL
-238 KREQVAAPKAGERF
+238 KREAGAPRDEDVLFTHRHAAVLVVTVAALI
-252 TRRHFTVLM
+252 VL
-261 VTVIA
+261 V
-266 LVALVIGAIRW
+266 LGAIRW
-277 EWGLLQLSGLFF
+277 HWGLLQLSGLFF
-289 GLAVVA
+289 GLAIAA

-325 LARGSLVVLRDAHVI
+325 LARGALVILRDANVI
-340 DTMTQAM
+340 DSLTHAM
-347 AAVVRTWPSSISVIG
+347 AAVVGRWSSSISVIG

-447 WLAIGMAA
+447 WLALGMAA

>member
-1 VAFHKIS
+1 MKI
-8 MKVRVPHTY
+8 KIPHTY
-17 VLLFS
+17 VLLIS
-22 LTIIAALATWVIPAG
+22 LTVLAAILTWVVPAG
-37 RYDQKVEHGRSLV
+37 RYERAVDRGRTLI
-50 DPASFHRVDA
+50 DPASFHAVQA
-60 DPADIFDVILA
+60 QPAGIFEVLLA

-81 IVFYIFIIGGAFG
+81 IIFYIFIIGGTFG
-94 VLNRTGLIQSGIHSL
+94 VLNRTGLIQGGIQAL
-109 VKRVGGRQALIVPV
+109 VKRIGGRQALIVPV

-158 SLVGGGI
+158 SLTAGGI

-191 GLPLFSGM
+191 GLPLFSGI
-199 GFRLVLWFIMTAVT
+199 GFRVVLWTVMTTVT
-213 IIFLTR
+213 ILFLSR
-219 YAARVKAKPGISLM
+219 YAARVKANPGISLM
-233 RELDL
+233 REFDL
-238 KREQVAAPKAGERF
+238 KRETMASGDQDILF
-252 TRRHFTVLM
+252 TRRHVAVLV
-261 VTVIA
+261 VTVAA
-266 LVALVIGAIRW
+266 LIVLVLGAIRW
-277 EWGLLQLSGLFF
+277 HWGLLQLSGLFF
-289 GLAVVA
+289 GLAIAA

-325 LARGSLVVLRDAHVI
+325 LARGALVILRDANVI
-340 DTMTQAM
+340 DSLTHAM
-347 AAVVRTWPSSISVIG
+347 AAVVGRWSSSISVVG

-447 WLAIGMAA
+447 WLALGMAA
-455 VVIAQALHLG
+455 VIIAQALHLG